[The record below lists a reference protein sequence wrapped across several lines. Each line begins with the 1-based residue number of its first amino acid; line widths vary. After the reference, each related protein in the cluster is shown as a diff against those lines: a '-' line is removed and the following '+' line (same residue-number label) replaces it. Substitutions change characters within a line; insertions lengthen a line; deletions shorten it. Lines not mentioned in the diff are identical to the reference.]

1 MATGVAA
8 WSQTAASN
16 ATADANVNMA
26 EGMAPSQVND
36 GIRAAM
42 ASVAKWRDDMSG
54 TLNTTGTATAYTV
67 TTNQGFASLSALDGK
82 SLALRFDKTNG
93 SSPTLSVD
101 SLAAKPIQM
110 DATLAIATST
120 VRATSI
126 HHITY
131 DNAAGVFILHNGHSI
146 TEAGRIAPHARSTAP
161 PGWLLCDGTGYS
173 RTTYADLFAIVS
185 TTYGTSDGSTFKVP
199 DLRGRAVFGKDDMG
213 GTAANRITVAGS
225 NFDATVLGST
235 GGAQSKTLSQTQ
247 LPSAIT
253 LSVTISSGQGSHA
266 NGIPINSGAT
276 AAGSAAV
283 QGVSSSNATLNSNA
297 ATLPAMTGTADLGG
311 SGGQIPIIPPAL
323 VVNYV
328 IKY

>member
-16 ATADANVNMA
+16 ATADANANWA

-36 GIRAAM
+36 SARAIM

-54 TLNTTGTATAYTV
+54 TLNTTGSNTAYTV

-93 SSPTLSVD
+93 ASPTLSVD
-101 SLAAKPIQM
+101 SLTAKPIQM
-110 DATLAIATST
+110 DSTLAIATST

-126 HHITY
+126 HHLTY
-131 DNAAGVFILHNGHSI
+131 DNSAGVFILHNGHSI

-185 TTYGTSDGSTFKVP
+185 TTYGSSDGSTFKVP
-199 DLRGRAVFGKDDMG
+199 DLTGRVPAGKEASATRLTTAVGGVDG
-213 GTAANRITVAGS
+213 GTLGASGGNQGVALTQAN
-225 NFDATVLGST
+225 
-235 GGAQSKTLSQTQ
+235 
-247 LPSAIT
+247 LPSANLT
-253 LSVTISSGQGSHA
+253 TTISTSNASLNAAADVTGVAAAGGGGFKGAASTNGLIAGTVSLPALTGTTPLGGSDTSHA
-266 NGIPINSGAT
+266 N
-276 AAGSAAV
+276 V
-283 QGVSSSNATLNSNA
+283 QPTL
-297 ATLPAMTGTADLGG
+297 
-311 SGGQIPIIPPAL
+311 I
-323 VVNYV
+323 VNYV